1 MLSVFAETHADEL
14 TNARAGYLPIKE
26 VHSKIKEMEDRYN
39 TTYKACEG
47 VKAEAAEWREKFS
60 ALELKK
66 VKEQT
71 AMESTIT
78 GLQTRHDALKKVVL
92 EHCRRI
98 LGKYPHF
105 FSLAT
110 ERSES
115 PSID

>member
-1 MLSVFAETHADEL
+1 MLSVFAEKHADEL
-14 TNARAGYLPIKE
+14 ANARAGYLPTKE

-39 TTYKACEG
+39 NTYKAWEE

-78 GLQTRHDALKKVVL
+78 GLQTRHDALEKVVL
-92 EHCRRI
+92 EHCRQI
-98 LGKYPHF
+98 LSKYPHF
-105 FSLAT
+105 FSLAA

-115 PSID
+115 PSVD